1 MLLGIPNPDYAHD
14 HMYYNALWSIAE
26 EYGIS
31 GINYNDPLL
40 RFGLR
45 YSSDFADWQHLNVK
59 GSVTFS
65 RRLGE
70 DLMER
75 YDLPDRRGDA
85 RYDSYADSAAQ
96 WYAQYPMYKPEK
108 KEGAKKP

>member
-1 MLLGIPNPDYAHD
+1 MA
-14 HMYYNALWSIAE
+14 A
-26 EYGIS
+26 EYGVS
-31 GINYNDPLL
+31 GINYNDPSL

-65 RRLGE
+65 RKLGA
-70 DLMER
+70 DLKER

-85 RYDSYADSAAQ
+85 RYASYADSAAQ
-96 WYAQYPMYKPEK
+96 WYERYPMSMSTKQ
-108 KEGAKKP
+108 EGMKTQ